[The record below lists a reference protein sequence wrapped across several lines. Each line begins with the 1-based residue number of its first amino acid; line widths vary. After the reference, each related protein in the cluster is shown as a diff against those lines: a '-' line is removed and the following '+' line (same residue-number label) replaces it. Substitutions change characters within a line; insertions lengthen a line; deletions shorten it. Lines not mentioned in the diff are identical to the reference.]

1 MRSKLHRLDAQLR
14 PKFVDTG
21 TPDHAQVT
29 DMLAELICCGLG
41 DRRSIIRPMD
51 GNEIIDAAGKQ
62 MPEDSNI
69 VSTLRNQANVA
80 ELAGKHLL
88 SLSFMK
94 GERHDGAVKRGNSLL
109 MEAAAL
115 RQQAD
120 GTETR
125 K

>member
-1 MRSKLHRLDAQLR
+1 
-14 PKFVDTG
+14 
-21 TPDHAQVT
+21 
-29 DMLAELICCGLG
+29 
-41 DRRSIIRPMD
+41 
-51 GNEIIDAAGKQ
+51 
-62 MPEDSNI
+62 MPEDNSNI
-69 VSTLRNQANVA
+69 VSTLRNQAKVA

-88 SLSFMK
+88 SLSAFMK